1 MLGLRGS
8 GNGFWREEPVGIL
21 RRTSNRGPAEGWI
34 ELRRLVFGPVFFMC
48 LLSFRGNS
56 FSLDF
61 VLLIDI
67 CNLNNLLVPV
77 LSGAPHNSFLY
88 SATFF
93 ATTGT
98 CSQAGGP

>member
-1 MLGLRGS
+1 MSWSVLTDLRDLVLGLRGS
-8 GNGFWREEPVGIL
+8 GNGFGREGPVGIL
-21 RRTSNRGPAEGWI
+21 RKTSNRGPAEGRI

-67 CNLNNLLVPV
+67 CNLNNLLSVYEIPPCGCPV
-77 LSGAPHNSFLY
+77 FLCC
-88 SATFF
+88 FL
-93 ATTGT
+93 
-98 CSQAGGP
+98 